1 MRNSLVLAVL
11 MAFASGVHAQ
21 GRDSAI
27 WGILDRLAESGAQPL
42 TLEEIF
48 ADIGE
53 VLVSA
58 DRSKANV
65 LEARI
70 AETDEEIRHLEN
82 LQSASRRGIVVD
94 LPEVLRERAPVS
106 ADKVA
111 LEREHQ
117 QVDELRARIRVM
129 EERKKRLGA
138 ERRTDE
144 IVQAPRA
151 STRGEAALEVVLSV
165 PEPTVLGPADEAEIK
180 EAVDQAAYGRA
191 LFLAGDYRGAARTYE
206 GLPRDQRTLEI
217 RYQMARCQDLLG
229 RWEAAEQLYTAVST
243 DDREGH
249 WGNLAK
255 WMLDLGRKKQGI
267 RELILS
273 SKGKG
278 NE

>member
-1 MRNSLVLAVL
+1 M
-11 MAFASGVHAQ
+11 
-21 GRDSAI
+21 
-27 WGILDRLAESGAQPL
+27 
-42 TLEEIF
+42 
-48 ADIGE
+48 
-53 VLVSA
+53 
-58 DRSKANV
+58 
-65 LEARI
+65 
-70 AETDEEIRHLEN
+70 
-82 LQSASRRGIVVD
+82 VD

-106 ADKVA
+106 ADKAA

-138 ERRTDE
+138 ERRTD
-144 IVQAPRA
+144 VVVLAPRA
-151 STRGEAALEVVLSV
+151 STRGEAALEVMLSV
-165 PEPTVLGPADEAEIK
+165 PEPTVLGSADETEIK
-180 EAVDQAAYGRA
+180 EAVDRAAYGRA

-206 GLPRDQRTLEI
+206 RLPEAERTLEI